1 MPVHKRD
8 RNFQNIVRD
17 LSISSVPADYIQ
29 TLSLVC
35 INGDKITFQGNDIN
49 ENFED
54 NGDIISVIVNMVE
67 ENGNDDEIADI
78 EIIIDYK
85 KLERDIADLTDA
97 FLQAKNIS
105 GKDQDD
111 IDNTKI

>member
-29 TLSLVC
+29 SLSL
-35 INGDKITFQGNDIN
+35 ITIDGDKITFQGEDISLN
-49 ENFED
+49 IESD
-54 NGDIISVIVNMVE
+54 NQTDVVSLLIAMVE
-67 ENGNDDEIADI
+67 ENGDISDEIADV

-85 KLERDIADLTDA
+85 KLETDIADLTNKLLKA
-97 FLQAKNIS
+97 NKNDS
-105 GKDQDD
+105 E
-111 IDNTKI
+111 TS

>member
-49 ENFED
+49 D

-97 FLQAKNIS
+97 LLQAKNIS